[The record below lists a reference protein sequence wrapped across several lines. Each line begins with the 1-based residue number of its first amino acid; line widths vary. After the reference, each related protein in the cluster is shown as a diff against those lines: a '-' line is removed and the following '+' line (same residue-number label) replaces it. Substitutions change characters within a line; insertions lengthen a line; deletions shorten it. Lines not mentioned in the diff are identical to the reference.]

1 MNGFALPWVNGANM
15 KANVRR
21 LRKTAMRLIS
31 DTVEVGGVKGP
42 ARTRRYPAGAVDL
55 FDPAKFTQGP
65 PWADFARLRKEA
77 PVAWIDEPGERPG
90 FWAVTRYDDVMRVNG
105 DPATFSSQRGGILM
119 AHQRSESQL
128 ARASLDAMINMDAP
142 AHLQLRRE
150 HMPYFTPSYLRGLEV
165 RIQDEVTRLL
175 DLMAPVGRC
184 DLVPSLS
191 AQLPLYTLCE
201 ILGVP
206 RADRP
211 KFLTWMHFLEL
222 ANTFVAERSGGAGGA
237 EEAAAELPPEA
248 KAFLD
253 AFKAAVDEMF
263 EYGRHML
270 RKRRSD
276 PQADLMS
283 AIARAQLDGDFLAD
297 EYLDGSWLLIVFAG
311 NDTTRNTISG
321 TMGLLTD
328 FPGEKAKLIA
338 RPDLMGGAVSEF
350 IRMISPVIYM
360 RRTATSDVVI
370 AGQEIAEGEKV
381 IMYYG
386 SANRDEA
393 VFEDPDRLDV
403 ERANADKHIAFG
415 YGPHT
420 CIGKRVAQIQ
430 LEAVYRQL
438 LARFPDI
445 RQSGP
450 KEVAANNFVYAI
462 KSLPVE
468 FTPSPA

>member
-1 MNGFALPWVNGANM
+1 
-15 KANVRR
+15 
-21 LRKTAMRLIS
+21 MRLIS
-31 DTVEVGGVKGP
+31 ETVEIGGPKGP
-42 ARTRRYPAGAVDL
+42 ARARRYPASPVDL
-55 FDPAKFTQGP
+55 ADPKLFTSGP
-65 PWADFARLRKEA
+65 PHADFAWLRAHA
-77 PVAWIDEPGERPG
+77 PVAWNEEPGERRG
-90 FWAVTRYDDVMRVNG
+90 FWSITRYEDVMRVNG
-105 DPATFSSQRGGILM
+105 DPATFSSQKGGILM
-119 AHQRSESQL
+119 AHIRSEDQL
-128 ARASLDAMINMDAP
+128 SRASLDAMINMDAP

-150 HMPYFTPSYLRGLEV
+150 HMPYFTPGYLRGLTD
-165 RIQDEVTRLL
+165 RIEAEVTRLV
-175 DLMAPVGRC
+175 DAMAPLGRC

-191 AQLPLYTLCE
+191 AQLPLFTLCE

-206 RADRP
+206 AEDRA

-222 ANTFVAERSGGAGGA
+222 ANSFVAERSGEAGAVEQA
-237 EEAAAELPPEA
+237 IADLPPEA
-248 KAFLD
+248 RAFIE
-253 AFKAAVDEMF
+253 AFQAAIDEMF

-270 RKRRSD
+270 RKRREE
-276 PQADLMS
+276 PRNDLMS
-283 AIARAQLDGDFLAD
+283 AIARAQLDGEFLAD

-328 FPGEKAKLIA
+328 FPAQKAKLAA
-338 RPDLMGGAVSEF
+338 RPELLAGAVNEF

-360 RRTATSDVVI
+360 RRTATRDVEI

-393 VFEDPDRLDV
+393 VFADPDRLDV
-403 ERANADKHIAFG
+403 ERANADKHVAFG

-445 RQSGP
+445 RQAGP
-450 KEVAANNFVYAI
+450 MEVAPNNFVYAI

-468 FTPSPA
+468 FTPA